1 MQLGQIMNPRDE
13 HNWMIPRPG
22 TKRRQVYDLL
32 IAGKRAGEIM
42 KELNLTR
49 RAYSDHQQRIACWQK
64 ADRTGYAARRYAA
77 KSSVRV
83 RTLVRVG
90 NEFVSA

>member
-13 HNWMIPRPG
+13 RNWMIPRPN

-32 IAGKRAGEIM
+32 VAGKRAGEIM

-49 RAYSDHQQRIACWQK
+49 KAYSSHRHFITSWENANK
-64 ADRTGYAARRYAA
+64 NSYAVKNANRLI
-77 KSSVRV
+77 V
-83 RTLVRVG
+83 TLRRVG
-90 NEFVSA
+90 NEFHA